1 MKNNEGIKDTFF
13 EESKSLVS
21 EMESLVLDLESD
33 PGNKE
38 IADSLFRIVH
48 TIKGSSGMFGF
59 VNAAELG
66 HSLENIISSIR
77 EGKVVPDS
85 NMTDIF
91 LDCADEF
98 KALFDNRDVDIK
110 RASSIKESINV
121 FTQPDGGYGETR
133 AGGSS
138 SDLNEYRIFFRP
150 MDKIFEIGLDPY
162 TNIEELME
170 SGECSVECDTANIPD
185 IYDLN
190 PEKSYL
196 SFDIKIKTA
205 LSLKEIKDIFLFVED
220 DSEIIIEKLSSEIPV
235 KTEDISDK
243 LKKYI
248 GKKDS
253 SIVISTK
260 KLDDMVNLVGE
271 LVMNQSRLYRE
282 MCLRENDPLK
292 ELAEAMDESV
302 QELRASVLDLRM
314 TPIGTKFSHFRRL
327 VRDLSASLN
336 KKVELFTY
344 GEDTELDKSIIEK
357 IWDPFV
363 HLIRNSIDHGIES
376 PEERAGIGKNETG
389 RIVISARTKESRV
402 EISISDDG
410 KGIDEE
416 LILREARKRG
426 FADKD
431 LESGEKSILD
441 FIFTPGFSTAEKVSG
456 ISGRGIGMDAVKQ
469 KIEEVNGEIRIDSVK
484 GCGTTITILLPLT
497 LAIVDV
503 LMFETGNM
511 CFAVP
516 LSHIEECFDFS
527 RFKIEGKRKRN
538 LLKLREEFIPYFKV
552 SDIYDLNET
561 SDESL
566 WQVILVQHGNRK
578 AGLVVE
584 RLLRAQQA
592 VIKSIR
598 NWYHKDD
605 GITGAAVLY
614 DGSLAY
620 VLDVVRLL
628 NICTGKSGQEKISGK
643 IARSRL
649 MIEQALDT

>member
-1 MKNNEGIKDTFF
+1 MNDPSGIKDAFF
-13 EESKSLVS
+13 EESRYLVS
-21 EMESLVLDLESD
+21 EMETLALDLESE
-33 PGNKE
+33 PGNTG
-38 IADSLFRIVH
+38 IADSLFRAVH

-59 VNAAELG
+59 ENAAELG
-66 HSLENIISSIR
+66 HALENIIASVR
-77 EGKVVPDS
+77 DGALKAGKEI
-85 NMTDIF
+85 TDIF
-91 LDCADEF
+91 LECADEF
-98 KALFDNRDVDIK
+98 KVLYENKDIELKTALRIK
-110 RASSIKESINV
+110 DKIAVLAESVTGPGKKEQKKQNV
-121 FTQPDGGYGETR
+121 
-133 AGGSS
+133 
-138 SDLNEYRIFFRP
+138 LNEYRIFFRP
-150 MDKIFEIGLDPY
+150 MEKIFEIGLDPY
-162 TNIEELME
+162 TNIEELIE
-170 SGECSVECDTANIPD
+170 SGECTIECDTANVPD
-185 IYDLN
+185 LFEIN

-196 SFDIKIKTA
+196 SFDIRIKTM

-220 DSEIIIEKLSSEIPV
+220 DSEIIIEEIHSTIPE

-243 LKKYI
+243 LNKYI

-253 SIVISTK
+253 SIAISTK

-282 MCLRENDPLK
+282 MSLRPDDPLK
-292 ELAEAMDESV
+292 ELAEAMEESV
-302 QELRASVLDLRM
+302 QELRSSVLDLRM

-327 VRDLSASLN
+327 VRDLSASLD
-336 KKVELFTY
+336 KKVELYTY

-376 PEERAGIGKNETG
+376 PEERLKKGKSETG

-410 KGIDEE
+410 KGLDEDF
-416 LILREARKRG
+416 ILEQAVKRG
-426 FADKD
+426 FADKTQNI
-431 LESGEKSILD
+431 SKNNILD
-441 FIFTPGFSTAEKVSG
+441 FIFIPGFTTAEKVSG
-456 ISGRGIGMDAVKQ
+456 ISGRGIGMDAVKK
-469 KIEEVNGEIRIDSVK
+469 KIDEVNGEIRIDSVK

-527 RFKIEGKRKRN
+527 RYKIEGQRKRN
-538 LLKLREEFIPYFKV
+538 LLKLRDEFIPYFKI
-552 SDIYDLNET
+552 SDIYSLEES
-561 SDESL
+561 SDESF
-566 WQVILVQHGNRK
+566 WQVIVVDHGKRK
-578 AGLVVE
+578 AGFVVE

-598 NWYHKDD
+598 NWYNKDD

-620 VLDVVRLL
+620 VLDVIRLL
-628 NICTGKSGQEKISGK
+628 NICAGKKNQDTVSGAVLENTLK
-643 IARSRL
+643 IA
-649 MIEQALDT
+649 QF

>member
-1 MKNNEGIKDTFF
+1 MNSGEGIKDTFF
-13 EESKSLVS
+13 EESRFLVS
-21 EMESLVLDLESD
+21 EMESLALDLESE
-33 PGNKE
+33 PENKS
-38 IADSLFRIVH
+38 IAESLFRAVH

-59 VNAAELG
+59 ENAAELG
-66 HSLENIISSIR
+66 HLLENIITLIR
-77 EGKVVPDS
+77 EGHLKSD
-85 NMTDIF
+85 NRITDLF
-91 LDCADEF
+91 LECADEF
-98 KALFDNRDVDIK
+98 KVLFENKDIEGQK
-110 RASSIKESINV
+110 SQNLKEKILFLSDLANSNNKS
-121 FTQPDGGYGETR
+121 GEKNK
-133 AGGSS
+133 
-138 SDLNEYRIFFRP
+138 LNEYRIFFRP
-150 MDKIFEIGLDPY
+150 MEKIFEIGLDPY
-162 TNIEELME
+162 TNIEELIE
-170 SGECSVECDTANIPD
+170 SGECAIECDTANVPD
-185 IYDLN
+185 LFEIN
-190 PEKSYL
+190 PEKCYL
-196 SFDIKIKTA
+196 SFDIKIKTK
-205 LSLKEIKDIFLFVED
+205 LSVKEIKDIFLFVED
-220 DSEIIIEKLSSEIPV
+220 DSEIIIEEILPELPE

-282 MCLRENDPLK
+282 MLLRPNDPLK
-292 ELAEAMDESV
+292 VLAESMDECV
-302 QELRASVLDLRM
+302 HELRSSVLDLRM

-336 KKVELFTY
+336 KKVELYTY

-376 PEERAGIGKNETG
+376 PEDRIKKGKSETG
-389 RIVISARTKESRV
+389 RIVISARTKESKV

-410 KGIDEE
+410 KGLDEDF
-416 LILREARKRG
+416 ILNEAVKRG
-426 FADKD
+426 FA
-431 LESGEKSILD
+431 EKTQNISKKNILD
-441 FIFTPGFSTAEKVSG
+441 FIFIPGFSTAEKVSG
-456 ISGRGIGMDAVKQ
+456 ISGRGIGMDAVKK
-469 KIEEVNGEIRIDSVK
+469 KIEEVNGEIRVDSLK

-527 RFKIEGKRKRN
+527 RFRIEGKRKRN
-538 LLKLREEFIPYFKV
+538 LLKLRDEFIPYFKI
-552 SDIYDLNET
+552 SDIYDLQENT
-561 SDESL
+561 DENL
-566 WQVILVQHGNRK
+566 WQVILVNHGSRK
-578 AGLVVE
+578 AGFVVE

-598 NWYHKDD
+598 NWYGRDD

-620 VLDVVRLL
+620 VIDVVRLL
-628 NICTGKSGQEKISGK
+628 SIFTGNKDIELVSGAIVENSLKIG
-643 IARSRL
+643 
-649 MIEQALDT
+649 QA

>member
-1 MKNNEGIKDTFF
+1 VNNGEGIKDTFF
-13 EESKSLVS
+13 EESRFLVS
-21 EMESLVLDLESD
+21 EMESLALDLESE
-33 PGNKE
+33 PENKS
-38 IADSLFRIVH
+38 IAESLFRAVH

-59 VNAAELG
+59 ENAAELG
-66 HSLENIISSIR
+66 HLLENIITLIR
-77 EGKVVPDS
+77 EGHLKSD
-85 NMTDIF
+85 NRITDLF
-91 LDCADEF
+91 LECADEF
-98 KALFDNRDVDIK
+98 KALFENKDIEGQK
-110 RASSIKESINV
+110 SQKLKEKILFLSDLADSNSKS
-121 FTQPDGGYGETR
+121 GEKNK
-133 AGGSS
+133 
-138 SDLNEYRIFFRP
+138 LNEYRIFFRP
-150 MDKIFEIGLDPY
+150 MEKIFEIGLDPY
-162 TNIEELME
+162 TNIEELIE
-170 SGECSVECDTANIPD
+170 SGECAIECDTANVPD
-185 IYDLN
+185 LFEIN
-190 PEKSYL
+190 PEKCYL
-196 SFDIKIKTA
+196 SFDIKIKTK
-205 LSLKEIKDIFLFVED
+205 LSVKEIKDIFLFVED
-220 DSEIIIEKLSSEIPV
+220 DSEIIIEEILPELPE

-282 MCLRENDPLK
+282 MLLRPNDPLK
-292 ELAEAMDESV
+292 VLAESMDECV
-302 QELRASVLDLRM
+302 QELRSSVLDLRM

-336 KKVELFTY
+336 KKVELYTY

-376 PEERAGIGKNETG
+376 PEDRIKKGKSETG
-389 RIVISARTKESRV
+389 RIVISARTKESKV

-410 KGIDEE
+410 KGLDEDF
-416 LILREARKRG
+416 ILNEAVKRG
-426 FADKD
+426 FA
-431 LESGEKSILD
+431 EKTQNISKKNILD
-441 FIFTPGFSTAEKVSG
+441 FIFIPGFSTAEKVSG
-456 ISGRGIGMDAVKQ
+456 ISGRGIGMDAVKK
-469 KIEEVNGEIRIDSVK
+469 KIEEVNGEIRVDSLK

-527 RFKIEGKRKRN
+527 RFRIKGKRKRN
-538 LLKLREEFIPYFKV
+538 LLKLREEFIPYFKI
-552 SDIYDLNET
+552 SDIYDLQEKT
-561 SDESL
+561 DENL
-566 WQVILVQHGNRK
+566 WQVILVNHGSRK
-578 AGLVVE
+578 AGFVVE

-598 NWYHKDD
+598 NWYGKDD

-620 VLDVVRLL
+620 VIDVVRLL
-628 NICTGKSGQEKISGK
+628 SIFTGNKDLELVSGAIVENSLKIG
-643 IARSRL
+643 
-649 MIEQALDT
+649 QA

>member
-1 MKNNEGIKDTFF
+1 MNNGEGIKDTFF
-13 EESKSLVS
+13 EESRFLVS
-21 EMESLVLDLESD
+21 EMESLALDLESE
-33 PGNKE
+33 PENKS
-38 IADSLFRIVH
+38 IAESLFRAVH

-59 VNAAELG
+59 ENAAELG
-66 HSLENIISSIR
+66 HLLENIITLIR
-77 EGKVVPDS
+77 EGHLKSD
-85 NMTDIF
+85 NRITDLF
-91 LDCADEF
+91 LECADEF
-98 KALFDNRDVDIK
+98 KALFENKDIEGQK
-110 RASSIKESINV
+110 SQKLKEKILFLSDLADSNSKS
-121 FTQPDGGYGETR
+121 GEKNK
-133 AGGSS
+133 
-138 SDLNEYRIFFRP
+138 LNEYRIFFRP
-150 MDKIFEIGLDPY
+150 MEKIFEIGLDPY
-162 TNIEELME
+162 TNIEELIE
-170 SGECSVECDTANIPD
+170 SGECAIECDTANVPD
-185 IYDLN
+185 LFEIN
-190 PEKSYL
+190 PEKCYL
-196 SFDIKIKTA
+196 SFDIKIKTK
-205 LSLKEIKDIFLFVED
+205 LSVKEIKDIFLFVED
-220 DSEIIIEKLSSEIPV
+220 DSEIIIEEILPELPE

-282 MCLRENDPLK
+282 MLLRPNDPLK
-292 ELAEAMDESV
+292 VLAESMDECV
-302 QELRASVLDLRM
+302 QELRSSVLDLRM

-336 KKVELFTY
+336 KKVELYTY

-376 PEERAGIGKNETG
+376 PEDRIKKGKSETG
-389 RIVISARTKESRV
+389 RIVISARTKESKV

-410 KGIDEE
+410 KGLDEDF
-416 LILREARKRG
+416 ILNEAVKRG
-426 FADKD
+426 FA
-431 LESGEKSILD
+431 EKTQNISKKNILD
-441 FIFTPGFSTAEKVSG
+441 FIFIPGFSTAEKVSG
-456 ISGRGIGMDAVKQ
+456 ISGRGIGMDAVKK
-469 KIEEVNGEIRIDSVK
+469 KIEEVNGEIRVDSLK

-527 RFKIEGKRKRN
+527 RFRIKGKRKRN
-538 LLKLREEFIPYFKV
+538 LLKLREEFIPYFKI
-552 SDIYDLNET
+552 SDIYDLQEKT
-561 SDESL
+561 DENL
-566 WQVILVQHGNRK
+566 WQVILVNHGSRK
-578 AGLVVE
+578 AGFVVE

-598 NWYHKDD
+598 NWYGKDD

-620 VLDVVRLL
+620 VIDVVRLL
-628 NICTGKSGQEKISGK
+628 SIFTGNKDLELVSGAIVENSLKIG
-643 IARSRL
+643 
-649 MIEQALDT
+649 QA

>member
-1 MKNNEGIKDTFF
+1 VNSGEGIKDTFF
-13 EESKSLVS
+13 EESRFLVS
-21 EMESLVLDLESD
+21 EMESLALDLESE
-33 PGNKE
+33 PENKS
-38 IADSLFRIVH
+38 IAESLFRAVH

-59 VNAAELG
+59 ENAAELG
-66 HSLENIISSIR
+66 HLLENIITLIR
-77 EGKVVPDS
+77 EGHLKSD
-85 NMTDIF
+85 NRITDLF
-91 LDCADEF
+91 LECADEF
-98 KALFDNRDVDIK
+98 KVLFENKDIEGQK
-110 RASSIKESINV
+110 SQNLKEKILFLSDLANSNNKS
-121 FTQPDGGYGETR
+121 GEKNK
-133 AGGSS
+133 
-138 SDLNEYRIFFRP
+138 LNEYRIFFRP
-150 MDKIFEIGLDPY
+150 MEKIFEIGLDPY
-162 TNIEELME
+162 TNIEELIE
-170 SGECSVECDTANIPD
+170 SGECAIECDTANVPD
-185 IYDLN
+185 LFEIN
-190 PEKSYL
+190 PEKCYL
-196 SFDIKIKTA
+196 SFDIKIKTK
-205 LSLKEIKDIFLFVED
+205 LSVKEIKDIFLFVED
-220 DSEIIIEKLSSEIPV
+220 DSEIIIEEILPELPE

-282 MCLRENDPLK
+282 MLLRPNDPLK
-292 ELAEAMDESV
+292 VLAESMDECV
-302 QELRASVLDLRM
+302 HELRSSVLDLRM

-336 KKVELFTY
+336 KKVELYTY

-376 PEERAGIGKNETG
+376 PEDRIKKGKSETG
-389 RIVISARTKESRV
+389 RIVISARTKESKV

-410 KGIDEE
+410 KGLDEDF
-416 LILREARKRG
+416 ILNEAVKRG
-426 FADKD
+426 FA
-431 LESGEKSILD
+431 EKTQNISKKNILD
-441 FIFTPGFSTAEKVSG
+441 FIFIPGFSTAEKVSG
-456 ISGRGIGMDAVKQ
+456 ISGRGIGMDAVKK
-469 KIEEVNGEIRIDSVK
+469 KIEEVNGEIRVDSLK

-527 RFKIEGKRKRN
+527 RFRIEGKRKRN
-538 LLKLREEFIPYFKV
+538 LLKLRDEFIPYFKI
-552 SDIYDLNET
+552 SDIYDLQENT
-561 SDESL
+561 DENL
-566 WQVILVQHGNRK
+566 WQVILVNHGSRK
-578 AGLVVE
+578 AGFVVE

-598 NWYHKDD
+598 NWYGRDD

-620 VLDVVRLL
+620 VIDVVRLL
-628 NICTGKSGQEKISGK
+628 SIFTGNKDIELVSGAIVENSLKIG
-643 IARSRL
+643 
-649 MIEQALDT
+649 QA